1 VPGDAGHAIEIAI
14 IEETETIMSPI
25 LSALLRNKTG
35 AVLVA
40 VQVALSMAILANALH
55 IVNVRQ
61 QVAARP
67 SGIADESSVFYISS
81 RYLTRESAEYDAA
94 VQRREIDLLRAI
106 SGVAS
111 VALTSQMPLGNSGS
125 NNSVS
130 LDRKQV
136 NQSANAATYRTP
148 DSLVATWQLKLI
160 EGRDLTKADIVE
172 VDEQVSK
179 EYPKSVIVTKALANK
194 LWPGQSAVGKTLL
207 FGVGEEAN
215 ATQVIGVVERL
226 QKPWAQVGEEG
237 EYSVIQGYRG
247 LGGIPGATYTVRAE
261 PGQRDRVMREAE
273 TAMAK
278 SSPVPV
284 VIKVKNTLDDRKER
298 YRADMAL
305 SWMLVTVSVLLLVIT
320 ASGIVG
326 MASLWVTQRRKQ
338 IGVRRA
344 LGARRAD
351 ILRYFIAENMMI
363 TSAGVAGGVLL
374 AIALNQ
380 LLVSKLEMA
389 KLPLVYLLSGTGVFF
404 ALGVIAVYGPAWR
417 AATISPAT
425 ATRTA

>member
-1 VPGDAGHAIEIAI
+1 
-14 IEETETIMSPI
+14 MSMNPI

-40 VQVALSMAILANALH
+40 VQVALSLAILANALH

-61 QVAARP
+61 EVAARP
-67 SGIADESSVFYISS
+67 SGIADESVVFSIAS

-94 VQRREIDLLRAI
+94 VQRREIELLRAI
-106 SGVAS
+106 SGVVS
-111 VALTSQMPLGNSGS
+111 VATTNQMPLANSGS
-125 NNSVS
+125 SNSVA

-136 NQSANAATYRTP
+136 NQSANTAAYRSA
-148 DSLVATWQLKLI
+148 DSLIATWQLKLV
-160 EGRDLTKADIVE
+160 EGRDFTKADLLE

-179 EYPKSVIVTKALANK
+179 EFPKTVIITKALAQK
-194 LWPGQSAVGKTLL
+194 LWPGQSAIGKTMF
-207 FGVGEEAN
+207 FGIGEKAN

-237 EYSVIQGYRG
+237 EYSSIVNYRG
-247 LGGIPGATYTVRAE
+247 LGGIPGAMYTVRTE
-261 PGQRDRVMREAE
+261 PGQRDRVMKEAE
-273 TAMAK
+273 AAMAK

-284 VIKVKNTLDDRKER
+284 VIRVKNTLDDRKER
-298 YRADMAL
+298 YRADKAL
-305 SWMLVTVSVLLLVIT
+305 SWMLITVSVLLLVIT

-351 ILRYFIAENMMI
+351 ILRYFIAENVMI
-363 TSAGVAGGVLL
+363 TSAGVAGGLLL

-380 LLVSKLEMA
+380 LLVSKLEMT
-389 KLPLVYLLSGTGVFF
+389 KLPLIYLLWGTGVFF
-404 ALGVIAVYGPAWR
+404 VLGIVAVYGPAWR